1 MTTGKPSR
9 WNQPLSWSVLAL
21 LLLGF
26 NYALFHGL
34 NGLGPDFRGLW
45 YLLLVLGVVQ
55 AVIALVAL
63 LFGLLRLCGVGGGGM
78 QARLHGLLAMVA
90 AAPPLFVGAIGA
102 LFLGGGGWGRPLRVR
117 GRQVHPELREGAD
130 WEHGERPDPT
140 GLDAAT
146 RAALEAL
153 WLHDAQ
159 KEHASVPAF
168 ARVSWL
174 LAAVGAPADLLRW
187 SHRAAIEEIAHTRLC
202 FALAAGYGGRSHTVA
217 PMPEL
222 LSAGLDLD
230 GDAIATLIGESLGD
244 GCLLEDFNADIAA
257 ECAAVCEQPV
267 TRRGL
272 ERIAREERSHAEF
285 SWAVVTWLVQRD
297 GDAARAALVSAVDK
311 LAGYRRPTAVSA
323 QKFALVQRADP
334 AALRRHGRLPDA
346 RWGELWQQRLLRTEQ
361 RARALLATCE
371 LVAADA

>member
-9 WNQPLSWSVLAL
+9 WHQPLFWSGLAL
-21 LLLGF
+21 LLLGL
-26 NYALFHGL
+26 NIALFYGL
-34 NGLGPDFRGLW
+34 SSFRVDGSW
-45 YLLLVLGVVQ
+45 YLLLLLIAVQ
-55 AVIALVAL
+55 VVIALVAL
-63 LFGLLRLCGVGGGGM
+63 LFGLLRLAGVGGGGM
-78 QARLHGLLAMVA
+78 RARLHGLLAMVGA
-90 AAPPLFVGAIGA
+90 VPPLYIGA
-102 LFLGGGGWGRPLRVR
+102 LAAAFGFGGGGWGRPLRVR
-117 GRQVHPELREGAD
+117 GRQVHPELREGTD
-130 WEHGERPDPT
+130 WERGERPDPT

-174 LAAVGAPADLLRW
+174 LAAVGAPAHLLRW

-202 FALAAGYGGRSHTVA
+202 FALAAGYGGRSHTVE

-230 GDAIATLIGESLGD
+230 GDPIATLIGESLGD

-257 ECAAVCEQPV
+257 ECAAVCEETA

-297 GDAARAALVSAVDK
+297 GDAARAALVAAIDK

-323 QKFALVQRADP
+323 QKRALVLRADP

-346 RWGELWQQRLLRTEQ
+346 RWAELWQQRLRSTEQ
-361 RARALLATCE
+361 RARALLAARE
-371 LVAADA
+371 LAAADA